1 MLNPNQEKWMS
12 DIKTIL
18 ADVEELLKQTANT
31 TGERAIELRENAL
44 TKLKQAK
51 EKAAEAQAAVIEKGK
66 KAAHATDDYV
76 REHPWQA
83 VGVVAGVG
91 ILIGLLINR
100 K

>member
-1 MLNPNQEKWMS
+1 MS

-44 TKLKQAK
+44 ARLKQAK
-51 EKAAEAQAAVIEKGK
+51 EKAADAQAVVIEKSK
-66 KAAHATDDYV
+66 KAAHATDEYV

-83 VGVVAGVG
+83 VGVVAGIG
-91 ILIGLLINR
+91 FLIGLLVNR